1 MSFAPKTFSGKVLHG
16 VAWVSLGATSVKI
29 IGFITSFILLSV
41 FTLHEYGTYQL
52 VLSVAGLFILLSIQG
67 IDDTVI
73 AAGTRAIGAKD
84 VRKSE
89 HIGRGYFL
97 FRLFAGVSIWA
108 LIFFGSSFFAQWYSR
123 DILELL
129 KQYSWAFLIL
139 PFERIISYDLTCK
152 RRFRALS
159 LVSFTQEFIKLLI
172 IIVSLFV
179 LHLGIKGALLA
190 IPIAHGISTLIFL
203 CIIEKK
209 YFYGFTRTAI
219 FRFKEVL
226 LQQGIWDIGSR
237 FARQGEKN
245 LRPMFIQFFL
255 GREAV
260 ALFSM
265 AEKVYGYVAGFF
277 PIDSVLMPTIAAE
290 VHDRERLQ
298 RVLEKGIKY
307 TVPFYIIVSIV
318 FFFTFP
324 LLIQYIFPLYK
335 PAIPLLY
342 ILILYI
348 PFVGIAHLMTSF
360 FVSHQEQKAMFG
372 LIIFRSIIFVF
383 IAPICL
389 LAFGARGAILEF
401 VLTLGLFN
409 ILRYMWLLRKYPE
422 LRVKLSRLF
431 VYDNYDRAVLTRLR
445 EKFYSFSRT

>member
-1 MSFAPKTFSGKVLHG
+1 MTPKTFSGKVLHG
-16 VAWVSLGATSVKI
+16 VAWVSMGATSVKI

-52 VLSVAGLFILLSIQG
+52 VLSVAGLFILLSVQG
-67 IDDTVI
+67 IDDSVI

-84 VRKSE
+84 TKRLV

-97 FRLFAGVSIWA
+97 FRLVAGISIWA

-123 DILELL
+123 DILALL

-139 PFERIISYDLTCK
+139 PFERIISYDLMCK

-159 LVSFTQEFIKLLI
+159 LVSFTQEFTKLVV
-172 IIVSLFV
+172 IIVSVFF
-179 LHLGIKGALLA
+179 LHAGIKGALLA
-190 IPIAHGISTLIFL
+190 IPIAHGVSTLIFL
-203 CIIEKK
+203 FSIETT
-209 YFYGFTRTAI
+209 YFYGFTRTTI
-219 FRFKEVL
+219 LRFKEVFL
-226 LQQGIWDIGSR
+226 KQGIWDIGSR
-237 FARQGEKN
+237 FVRQGEKN

-265 AEKVYGYVAGFF
+265 AEKVYGYLAGFF

-298 RVLEKGIKY
+298 RVLERGIKY
-307 TVPFYIIVSIV
+307 TVPFYVVISIAFIFVSPI
-318 FFFTFP
+318 
-324 LLIQYIFPLYK
+324 LIRYIFPLYT
-335 PAIPLLY
+335 PALPLLY
-342 ILILYI
+342 ILMLYI

-372 LIIFRSIIFVF
+372 LIVCRSILFIV

-389 LAFGARGAILEF
+389 MLFGVNGTIVEFILTF
-401 VLTLGLFN
+401 GSFN
-409 ILRYMWLLRKYPE
+409 ILRYIWLLQKYPE
-422 LRVKLSRLF
+422 LRVEFRRLF
-431 VYDNYDRAVLTRLR
+431 IVDSYDRAVFARLR
-445 EKFYSFSRT
+445 EKLYFFSRT